1 MPYPQVEPR
10 AAALMDRRVVTVPAS
25 RRVADALRTALRTE
39 SELVVLGA
47 GRAVR
52 RRELERAVE
61 WGLGALD
68 VTAVSW
74 EGLPTVSEDA
84 SEIVVRR
91 LVLDGVPM
99 ILVRSGRAMVG
110 VVDAAR
116 IEVARPTQSVVERL
130 DRLEHEDADAS
141 VWLLRVAGKAGEAL
155 GMPVFAVGGFV
166 RDLLLG
172 HTAPDVD
179 LMVEGDGVAFARRLH
194 EEVGGRLVI
203 HAAFKTASIEGAAGR
218 SRRPIA
224 RIDIAS
230 ARRERYEA
238 PGALPSVSEASVH
251 DDLIRRDFS
260 VNAMAIALQPS
271 AFGHLLDPLGG
282 QRDLARRALRPLHPL
297 SFVEDPTRIFRA
309 ARYAARLGF
318 RLDRLGTRAL
328 TVALHVGSYPALSGQ
343 RLRAELELM
352 AGERRGFAGLVRL
365 LEWNAFRLW
374 DRDFRASAA
383 SVRHVRAAAQLCRWS
398 SQSKIEID
406 ATELAAIALLVDQ
419 RTDVVTRCLARLA
432 LTGERSERLRTAT
445 TAGPLARRLDG
456 PNWRRPSQ
464 LAETLRALAP
474 QVLAGAWL
482 RGGRMARRR
491 IQWFWSRARDM
502 RPLLSGD
509 EVVALGVPRGPRV
522 GECLMRLRQ
531 LQLDLAVTT
540 RRRARQWVTQ
550 WVSAPRRDIGVHQ
563 RRLRRPEGQGCAQ
576 GMRRPRSRAQ
586 TRRGVST

>member
-203 HAAFKTASIEGAAGR
+203 HAAFKTASIEGAAGWR
-218 SRRPIA
+218 SRR
-224 RIDIAS
+224 
-230 ARRERYEA
+230 
-238 PGALPSVSEASVH
+238 
-251 DDLIRRDFS
+251 
-260 VNAMAIALQPS
+260 
-271 AFGHLLDPLGG
+271 
-282 QRDLARRALRPLHPL
+282 
-297 SFVEDPTRIFRA
+297 
-309 ARYAARLGF
+309 
-318 RLDRLGTRAL
+318 
-328 TVALHVGSYPALSGQ
+328 
-343 RLRAELELM
+343 
-352 AGERRGFAGLVRL
+352 
-365 LEWNAFRLW
+365 
-374 DRDFRASAA
+374 
-383 SVRHVRAAAQLCRWS
+383 
-398 SQSKIEID
+398 
-406 ATELAAIALLVDQ
+406 ATP
-419 RTDVVTRCLARLA
+419 LA
-432 LTGERSERLRTAT
+432 LA
-445 TAGPLARRLDG
+445 
-456 PNWRRPSQ
+456 
-464 LAETLRALAP
+464 
-474 QVLAGAWL
+474 
-482 RGGRMARRR
+482 
-491 IQWFWSRARDM
+491 
-502 RPLLSGD
+502 
-509 EVVALGVPRGPRV
+509 
-522 GECLMRLRQ
+522 
-531 LQLDLAVTT
+531 
-540 RRRARQWVTQ
+540 
-550 WVSAPRRDIGVHQ
+550 
-563 RRLRRPEGQGCAQ
+563 
-576 GMRRPRSRAQ
+576 
-586 TRRGVST
+586 